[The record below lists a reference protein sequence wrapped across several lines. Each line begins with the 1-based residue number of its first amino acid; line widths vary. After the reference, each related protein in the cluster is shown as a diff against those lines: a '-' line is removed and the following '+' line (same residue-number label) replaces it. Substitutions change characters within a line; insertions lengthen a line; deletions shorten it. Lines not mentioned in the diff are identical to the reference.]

1 MPPRN
6 VSASATHKAPRGAG
20 AARPGNGSAR
30 SLEQIRVGG
39 EGERLLQT
47 AGSGCTRKR
56 VYRERPVLV
65 RGHTAPEG
73 PSASRR
79 RASERGRVAARGGG
93 GYVAIDMCLLAATL
107 SLWLHCPRTDSRKNN
122 DVYSRGEKGGEQ
134 EAMKLSTP
142 HRVCRSPTSDP
153 EKAGRPV
160 SDRCTSLSLSSSAHG
175 RTRFQRTRLHFLAPL
190 CPAPSSMLK
199 NC

>member
-1 MPPRN
+1 M
-6 VSASATHKAPRGAG
+6 AGKARCSCKPLDQ
-20 AARPGNGSAR
+20 AA
-30 SLEQIRVGG
+30 L
-39 EGERLLQT
+39 
-47 AGSGCTRKR
+47 GSGSTENVRCLCADTQLPR
-56 VYRERPVLV
+56 VPLPHDA
-65 RGHTAPEG
+65 GL
-73 PSASRR
+73 
-79 RASERGRVAARGGG
+79 RASERGRAAARGGG
-93 GYVAIDMCLLAATL
+93 GYVAIDTCRLAATL